1 MLICIQVAPMQ
12 ETKTEKLIHAIV
24 DRDIRGECF
33 HIERLRLKK
42 YRGKMRKVKD
52 RIFPGYIFVDTDDFD
67 EFYDELKRVPKLTS
81 VVLAKAAWQPDLF
94 GWTGFCQLTEEEE
107 YTIRSLIAGSKTISD
122 GASGSKAVSDGTA
135 GRKPLSDASIGNST
149 VSDGTAGQKTIS
161 AGNAGSAG
169 GNIINKSPDSGKS
182 TGSLVIGLSQ
192 VIVEPG
198 KQMVVVSGPLKGH
211 EGLIKKVDLHRREA
225 TVELS
230 LMGRKMDVLLGIE
243 LMRDKP
249 EKET

>member
-12 ETKTEKLIHAIV
+12 EKKTEKLIHAIV

-94 GWTGFCQLTEEEE
+94 GWTDFNQLSEEEE
-107 YTIRSLIAGSKTISD
+107 NMIRSLTAG
-122 GASGSKAVSDGTA
+122 GKAVSDGA
-135 GRKPLSDASIGNST
+135 ESS
-149 VSDGTAGQKTIS
+149 QTI
-161 AGNAGSAG
+161 
-169 GNIINKSPDSGKS
+169 PDK
-182 TGSLVIGLSQ
+182 SLVIGLSQ

-198 KQMVVVSGPLKGH
+198 KQMIVVSGPLKGH

-249 EKET
+249 EKEN

>member
-67 EFYDELKRVPKLTS
+67 EFYGELKRVPKLTS

-94 GWTGFCQLTEEEE
+94 GWTDFNQLSEEEE
-107 YTIRSLIAGSKTISD
+107 NMIRSLTAGGKV
-122 GASGSKAVSDGTA
+122 VSDCA
-135 GRKPLSDASIGNST
+135 ESS
-149 VSDGTAGQKTIS
+149 QTI
-161 AGNAGSAG
+161 
-169 GNIINKSPDSGKS
+169 PD
-182 TGSLVIGLSQ
+182 TSLVIGLSQ